1 MATPAPA
8 PERAVSVLHV
18 FGQRK
23 MAALA
28 LLGFAS
34 GMPYLLTRDTLQAW
48 LTVEGV
54 DLTTIGLLGLVGLPY
69 TWKFVWAPLLDRFV
83 PPFLGRRRGWLL
95 LLQVGLAVA
104 IAAMALQAPAE
115 ATGLLALTA
124 LVIAFLS
131 ASQDIAADAY
141 RTDVVTA
148 RETGAGASVFVM
160 GYRVALLVTG
170 SLALVMADRTG
181 WPAVYAGLGALMLL
195 GVAATL
201 FAPEPERRPRP
212 PETFADAVVGPFR
225 EFFGRL
231 GAGRAVLVLVFILLY
246 RLSDALGQFMTVPF
260 LLQTG
265 FTQTEVGAV
274 RGGVGLGAVILGAL
288 AGGALVARISLNRA
302 VWVAGFLGV
311 ASNFG
316 YYVLAAAGRD
326 LGLMTA
332 AVVVENFC
340 QGLLGATFVAFL
352 MSLCNPR
359 FSATQYALL
368 SSVFALANVVLAAP
382 TGRVAEGVGWP
393 AFFLVT
399 IAAGLP
405 GLLLLPY
412 FAPWRA
418 AVPLGAAIPDEGEGP
433 APGTD

>member
-1 MATPAPA
+1 MPSPEPDRAP
-8 PERAVSVLHV
+8 SVLRV

-34 GMPYLLTRDTLQAW
+34 GLPYLLTRDTLQAW

-69 TWKFVWAPLLDRFV
+69 TWKFVWAPLLDRYV

-95 LLQVGLAVA
+95 VFQVALAAAIVGLALQDPSGG
-104 IAAMALQAPAE
+104 IGALAV
-115 ATGLLALTA
+115 LA
-124 LVIAFLS
+124 VVVAFLS
-131 ASQDIAADAY
+131 ASQDVAADAY
-141 RTDVVTA
+141 RTDVLGA
-148 RETGAGASVFVM
+148 RETGAGASLFVM

-181 WPAVYAGLGALMLL
+181 WPVVFAALGGLMLL

-201 FAPEPERRPRP
+201 FAPEPEAGQRP

-225 EFFGRL
+225 DFFGRL
-231 GAGRAVLVLVFILLY
+231 GAGRALLVLLFILLY
-246 RLSDALGQFMTVPF
+246 RLADALGQFMTVPF
-260 LLQTG
+260 LLDEETG

-274 RGGVGLGAVILGAL
+274 RGGIGLVAVILGAL

-302 VWVAGFLGV
+302 VWVAGVLGV
-311 ASNFG
+311 VSNLG
-316 YYVLAAAGRD
+316 YYALALVGRD
-326 LGLMTA
+326 LGVMTA

-340 QGLLGATFVAFL
+340 QGLLGAVFVAFL

-368 SSVFALANVVLAAP
+368 SSVFAVANFLLAAP
-382 TGRVAEGVGWP
+382 TGAMAEAMGWP
-393 AFFLVT
+393 GFFLATV
-399 IAAGLP
+399 AAGVP
-405 GLLLLPY
+405 GLLMLPL
-412 FAPWRA
+412 FVPWRA
-418 AVPLGAAIPDEGEGP
+418 AVPVGAAKRDEGEAG
-433 APGTD
+433 